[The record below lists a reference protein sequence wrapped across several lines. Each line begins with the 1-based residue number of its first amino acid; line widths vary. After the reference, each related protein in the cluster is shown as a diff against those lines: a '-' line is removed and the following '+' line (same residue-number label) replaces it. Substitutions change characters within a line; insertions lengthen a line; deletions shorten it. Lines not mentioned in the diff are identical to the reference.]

1 MKSYWKSSH
10 ITQFVVF
17 TGLSI
22 ILAISTMI
30 FLNDQ
35 NSKDEITRP
44 KEVDIKP
51 RLQFSSSLK
60 KSATYFLI
68 SKDNLGGLVVVD
80 QSGDI
85 KDNARMLASL
95 AGLNVDFFF
104 NEGASHV
111 LVVEYHRFEFEGQS
125 DSARVTHLP
134 VYDGYVSFSFNK
146 PPYSYRIEELF

>member
-1 MKSYWKSSH
+1 M
-10 ITQFVVF
+10 TQSAAF

-22 ILAISTMI
+22 ILAILTMTCRG
-30 FLNDQ
+30 DH
-35 NSKDEITRP
+35 NSKDKITCAN
-44 KEVDIKP
+44 EASINP
-51 RLQFSSSLK
+51 RLQFLSSLK

-68 SKDNLGGLVVVD
+68 SKDKSGNLVVVN
-80 QSGDI
+80 QSGDT

-111 LVVEYHRFEFEGQS
+111 LVVEDRRFEFEGQS
-125 DSARVTHLP
+125 GSARVTHLP